1 MWYKINKGF
10 MWVRG
15 PKLPTEYQEVEYI
28 ESSWTSCWIN
38 TWITPHDTNFFEI
51 EFKMNP
57 TTLKSSGNYF
67 YWTNSSWAWNS
78 FEYTSSNGSY
88 WNVWSSTLIWT
99 LSPNLS
105 TWTDYIFDCKY
116 NWNNWWTL
124 TVSWTYSKSVNY
136 SWSTWTK
143 PLYFF
148 CQWDDL
154 GSQSAEKLYY
164 LKIYTWDS
172 EANKS
177 LVRDFV
183 PCYRKS
189 DNVIGMYD
197 RVGWTFYTNSW
208 TGTFTKWN
216 DVEPTYIFAEKQFYP
231 GAEPTPTALFEIE
244 TNFRNYSNIS
254 DVYALWWWAG
264 AKWSMS
270 PAVNTSYWFYCSNY
284 SSAWWWCWLYYNI
297 SSYMSNAKK
306 ITMNLTWTLPAA
318 TYQGNESL
326 YLTDTTVLDST
337 GSDTAPNRLYTQIK
351 WWPYND
357 VTCIWKR
364 LNWTWSKLYEYWS
377 STYNWDTDMTW
388 EINLET
394 WVITCTFT
402 QPASISMTYTLT
414 SSELSWVKSTL
425 KYAAFNFTT
434 YTTWLND
441 TIKTAHIRIE

>member
-1 MWYKINKGF
+1 MS
-10 MWVRG
+10 
-15 PKLPTEYQEVEYI
+15 LPSAYQEVEYI
-28 ESSWTSCWIN
+28 QSSWTQWID
-38 TWITPHDTNFFEI
+38 TW
-51 EFKMNP
+51 
-57 TTLKSSGNYF
+57 Y
-67 YWTNSSWAWNS
+67 WNS
-78 FEYTSSNGSY
+78 NWVYVDMELEYTSTPSTRVIFWAEVWSWASQRLY
-88 WNVWSSTLIWT
+88 VWATTKHSIWSSTAEA
-99 LSPNLS
+99 
-105 TWTDYIFDCKY
+105 
-116 NWNNWWTL
+116 NWWSVQANTRYVYNASFVAWTWASLYVNNTL
-124 TVSWTYSKSVNY
+124 TASTSTTWYSSANLFVFAWNLR
-136 SWSTWTK
+136 WSAAALW
-143 PLYFF
+143 YM
-148 CQWDDL
+148 
-154 GSQSAEKLYY
+154 KLYY
-164 LKIYTWDS
+164 LKIYTPD
-172 EANKS
+172 KS
-177 LVRDFV
+177 TLVRDFV

-189 DNVIGMYD
+189 DGVIWLYD
-197 RVGWTFYTNSW
+197 LVNDTFYTNSW
-208 TGTFTKWN
+208 TWTFTKWPDVIVEWYVISRILWWWPAN
-216 DVEPTYIFAEKQFYP
+216 DGTATNKQRLIW
-231 GAEPTPTALFEIE
+231 GTEPTPPTPPALFEIE
-244 TNFRNYSNIS
+244 TDFRNYSNIS
-254 DVYALWWWAG
+254 DVYALWWWAW
-264 AKWSMS
+264 AKWSMQ

-326 YLTDTTVLDST
+326 FLTDTTVLDST
-337 GSDTAPNRLYTQIK
+337 GSDTAPNRLYTSIK

-394 WVITCTFT
+394 WVITCTFI

-441 TIKTAHIRIE
+441 TIKTAHLKIE

>member
-1 MWYKINKGF
+1 MS
-10 MWVRG
+10 
-15 PKLPTEYQEVEYI
+15 LPSAYQEVEYI
-28 ESSWTSCWIN
+28 ENTWATNSSYQYIDTWIN
-38 TWITPHDTNFFEI
+38 ATANIKIELEITPNLSYISENAILWTDWSASTIFLMFYSSKYRLHYWGNYWDSSATITETESTVITSSTWITVNWTSTAI
-51 EFKMNP
+51 SWW
-57 TTLKSSGNYF
+57 SSYS
-67 YWTNSSWAWNS
+67 WTWSILLFAVRW
-78 FEYTSSNGSY
+78 FSSNPSRYKPAVFKCHWMKMYDGDS
-88 WNVWSSTLIWT
+88 LIR
-99 LSPNLS
+99 
-105 TWTDYIFDCKY
+105 
-116 NWNNWWTL
+116 
-124 TVSWTYSKSVNY
+124 
-136 SWSTWTK
+136 
-143 PLYFF
+143 
-148 CQWDDL
+148 DL
-154 GSQSAEKLYY
+154 
-164 LKIYTWDS
+164 
-172 EANKS
+172 
-177 LVRDFV
+177 V

-189 DNVIGMYD
+189 DDVIWMYD
-197 RVGWTFYTNSW
+197 LVNDTFYTNSW
-208 TGTFTKWN
+208 TWTFTKWPDAIVEWYVVSRILWWGPAN
-216 DVEPTYIFAEKQFYP
+216 DGTATNKQRLIWGTEPP
-231 GAEPTPTALFEIE
+231 PPPTPVLFEIE
-244 TNFRNYSNIS
+244 TDFRNYSNIS
-254 DVYALWWWAG
+254 DVYALWWWAW
-264 AKWSMS
+264 AKGSMS

-284 SSAWWWCWLYYNI
+284 NSAWWWCWLYYDI

-326 YLTDTTVLDST
+326 CLTDTTVLDST

-441 TIKTAHIRIE
+441 TIKTAHIIIE